1 MKTSTKRKAIMKEAG
16 IPPKKRGRPVGSKKM
31 DKLDKINSKIRKN
44 AHELLALYPVKEYLE
59 DQVVSKTKKDKAWE
73 DFMIPTPKELGMD
86 GWFHSF
92 KVKNKKQSESA
103 TMSNIAGWDKRIGLI
118 TPMSLPDK
126 ITLVLTLVNVA
137 ILISLVISNV

>member
-1 MKTSTKRKAIMKEAG
+1 MKEAG
-16 IPPKKRGRPVGSKKM
+16 IPPKKRGRPVG
-31 DKLDKINSKIRKN
+31 
-44 AHELLALYPVKEYLE
+44 
-59 DQVVSKTKKDKAWE
+59 SKTKKDKAWE

-137 ILISLVISNV
+137 ILISLIVKNV